1 VACLAGEEGKM
12 NKALLM
18 VLLAAAA
25 CGEGTEPEAPY
36 PVTVV
41 VSPETA
47 DFGKFGEELSLT
59 ATVKDQNGEAM
70 DTVRVRWSSEDAAVA
85 SVSSTGLVSARRSGE
100 TRILAAVG
108 NISGAAAITVSL
120 IQRDALMKLFESLN
134 GDDWNRKR
142 NWGTGTALDTWAGV
156 TTDEDGN
163 VVDLALARNSL
174 SGEIP
179 AEVGLLNHLRSLDL
193 AFNEDVRGTIP
204 PEIGELENL
213 TALLLHHNALIGGI
227 PREILQLGRLDTLD
241 LHHNQLSG
249 TLPEWLGDLPAVGYL
264 SLWGNDFTGSLPAS
278 LGNLE
283 SLWSLHV
290 NTLELSGP
298 LPRSLMDLD
307 LWRFH
312 WYWTDLCS
320 PTDDE
325 FQAWLETIRYHE
337 GGSVCD
343 Q

>member
-1 VACLAGEEGKM
+1 MNRAVTMALLVAVACGD
-12 NKALLM
+12 
-18 VLLAAAA
+18 
-25 CGEGTEPEAPY
+25 GTEPEAPY
-36 PVTVV
+36 PVTVA
-41 VSPETA
+41 VSPETL
-47 DFGKFGEELSLT
+47 DFAKLGEELRLT
-59 ATVKDQNGEAM
+59 ATVKDQNGNAM
-70 DTVRVRWSSEDAAVA
+70 DTVHVQWSSEDAAVA
-85 SVSSTGLVSARRSGE
+85 SVNSTGLVSAQGSGE
-100 TRILAAVG
+100 TRVLAAVG

-120 IQRDALMKLFESLN
+120 GQRDVLMKLFESLN

-142 NWGTGTALDTWAGV
+142 NWGTETALGTWAGV

-163 VVDLALARNSL
+163 VAYLALARNNL

-179 AEVGLLNHLRSLDL
+179 AEVGLLKHLRGLDL
-193 AFNEDVRGTIP
+193 GFNDNVRGTIP

-213 TALLLHHNALIGGI
+213 TALQLHHNALTGGI
-227 PREILQLGRLDTLD
+227 PREILQLSRLDTLD
-241 LHHNQLSG
+241 LHYNELSG

-278 LGNLE
+278 LGNLA
-283 SLWSLHV
+283 SLEDLYV

-298 LPRSLMDLD
+298 LPRSLMNLY
-307 LWRFH
+307 LNTFY

-320 PTDDE
+320 PPDDE
-325 FQAWLETIRYHE
+325 FQAWLESIRYHE

>member
-1 VACLAGEEGKM
+1 M

-18 VLLAAAA
+18 ALLAAVA
-25 CGEGTEPEAPY
+25 CGDGTEPEAPY

-47 DFGKFGEELSLT
+47 DFAKLGQELRLT
-59 ATVKDQNGEAM
+59 AMVRDQNGKAM
-70 DTVRVRWSSEDAAVA
+70 DTVRVQWSSEDAAVA
-85 SVSSTGLVSARRSGE
+85 SVNSTGLVGARGSGE
-100 TRILAAVG
+100 ARILAAVED
-108 NISGAAAITVSL
+108 ISGAAAITVTL

-134 GDDWNRKR
+134 GDGWNRKR
-142 NWGTGTALDTWAGV
+142 NWGTGTALGEWVGV

-163 VVDLALARNSL
+163 VVGLSLERNSL
-174 SGEIP
+174 NGEIP
-179 AEVGLLNHLRSLDL
+179 AEIGLLKHLRGLDL
-193 AFNEDVRGTIP
+193 GFNEDVKGTIP

-213 TALLLHHNALIGGI
+213 TALLLHHNALTGGI
-227 PREILQLGRLDTLD
+227 PREILQLSRLDTLN
-241 LHHNQLSG
+241 LHYNQLSG
-249 TLPEWLGDLPAVGYL
+249 PLPEWLGDLPAVGYL
-264 SLWGNDFTGSLPAS
+264 SLWGNDFTGPLPAS

-283 SLWSLHV
+283 SLEDLYV

-298 LPRSLMDLD
+298 LPRSLMNLY
-307 LWRFH
+307 LNTFH
-312 WYWTDLCS
+312 WFWTDLCS
-320 PTDDE
+320 PPDDE

>member
-1 VACLAGEEGKM
+1 M
-12 NKALLM
+12 NRAVTM
-18 VLLAAAA
+18 ALLAAVA
-25 CGEGTEPEAPY
+25 CGDGTDPEAPY
-36 PVTVV
+36 PATVV
-41 VSPETA
+41 VSPETL
-47 DFGKFGEELSLT
+47 DFAKLGEELRLT
-59 ATVKDQNGEAM
+59 ATVKDQNGNAM
-70 DTVRVRWSSEDAAVA
+70 DTVGVQWSSEDAAVA
-85 SVSSTGLVSARRSGE
+85 SVNSTGLVSAQGSGE

-108 NISGAAAITVSL
+108 NISGAAAITVSVG
-120 IQRDALMKLFESLN
+120 QRDALMKLFESLN
-134 GDDWNRKR
+134 GDDWNTKD
-142 NWGTGTALDTWAGV
+142 NWGTETALGTWAGV

-163 VVDLALARNSL
+163 VVDLALARNNL

-179 AEVGLLNHLRSLDL
+179 AEVGLLKHLRSLDL

-204 PEIGELENL
+204 PEIGELENV
-213 TALLLHHNALIGGI
+213 TALLLHHNALTGGI
-227 PREILQLGRLDTLD
+227 PREILQLSRLDTLD

-278 LGNLE
+278 LRNLN

-290 NTLELSGP
+290 NTQELSGP

-307 LWRFH
+307 LRRFH
-312 WYWTDLCS
+312 WFETDLCS
-320 PTDDE
+320 PPDDE
-325 FQAWLETIRYHE
+325 FQAWLDTIRYHE

>member
-1 VACLAGEEGKM
+1 MKL
-12 NKALLM
+12 NKALMM

-25 CGEGTEPEAPY
+25 CGDGTEPDAPY

-47 DFGKFGEELSLT
+47 DFGKFGEELRLT
-59 ATVKDQNGEAM
+59 ATVKDQDGKAM
-70 DTVRVRWSSEDAAVA
+70 DTVRVQWSSEDAAVA
-85 SVSSTGLVSARRSGE
+85 SVSSTGLVSARGSGE

-108 NISGAAAITVSL
+108 NISGAAAITVNL
-120 IQRDALMKLFESLN
+120 FQRDALMKLFESLN
-134 GDDWNRKR
+134 GDGWNRKR
-142 NWGTGTALDTWAGV
+142 NWGTETALGRWAGV

-163 VVDLALARNSL
+163 VVGLSLARNNL

-179 AEVGLLNHLRSLDL
+179 AEIGLLKHLVGFDL

-204 PEIGELENL
+204 PEVGELENL
-213 TALLLHHNALIGGI
+213 TALLLHHNALTGGI
-227 PREILQLGRLDTLD
+227 PREILQLSRLDTLD

-249 TLPEWLGDLPAVGYL
+249 SLPEWLGDLPAVGYL

-278 LGNLE
+278 LGDLE
-283 SLWSLHV
+283 SLEDLYV

-298 LPRSLMDLD
+298 LPRSLMNLY
-307 LWRFH
+307 LNSFN

-320 PTDDE
+320 PPDDE
-325 FQAWLETIRYHE
+325 FQAWLKTIRYHS